1 MSKENLTIEGKPDQ
15 IYGLRP
21 QQATANL
28 IEEIHKTLFNLKK
41 RQEVERNKL
50 EALTE
55 MHRDEDK
62 IEATQILIQK
72 LESAALELDDTLMLF
87 CEF

>member
-1 MSKENLTIEGKPDQ
+1 M
-15 IYGLRP
+15 RP

-50 EALTE
+50 EAL
-55 MHRDEDK
+55 HDEDK

-72 LESAALELDDTLMLF
+72 LESAAIELDDTLMLF